1 MSKTRPARTAIAVRR
16 GKWVAGEQVSQKPYA
31 TKEPI
36 ATHPAKQRHDIAFQA
51 CASAKRD
58 QRHLVARADYAIS
71 PQVQLGGSSSGAP
84 VQKKPASDKTKGLED
99 EARYAVKLC
108 GDAEHKTVKPP
119 EWLSLLHDKLARIV
133 AKILYTRK
141 TSKPEKQDLDP
152 SGPAT

>member
-1 MSKTRPARTAIAVRR
+1 MSKTRPARIAIAVRR

-71 PQVQLGGSSSGAP
+71 PQVQ
-84 VQKKPASDKTKGLED
+84 KKPASDKTKGLED
-99 EARYAVKLC
+99 EARYEVKLC

-133 AKILYTRK
+133 AKILYTRE